1 MTENKPI
8 VVAVDG
14 SDASTTAVN
23 WAARTAGIRGL
34 PLRIVTVVHI
44 PAFYYSEPYLAQSFH
59 EEMKATARDRLDNAA
74 VLARQ
79 IIDENRHGNVEVTTE
94 QLEGKV
100 VPTLIAQAEHA
111 DRLVVGSRGLGEVKG
126 LLAGSVSTAVVSHAT
141 APVVVVRGRT
151 LDGAPPAK
159 GPVVVGVDG
168 SVSCRDAVEVAF
180 EEASARGATLVA
192 VNVWSDVSVQ
202 PRSGPSPRPALEPD
216 PDRRGDRAR
225 RTSRRLPG
233 AVPGRHRRTCRRPR
247 PPVRVLSE
255 YAEPHSFSWSEP
267 ADAAVSRGCCSAPR
281 ATRSSRPR
289 TARSSS
295 SGRRRPRTDPG
306 RGSERGV
313 TRSRRRPARA
323 VLSTRR
329 PDARP
334 G

>member
-79 IIDENRHGNVEVTTE
+79 IIDENRHGNVEVTTG

-202 PRSGPSPRPALEPD
+202 PSL
-216 PDRRGDRAR
+216 
-225 RTSRRLPG
+225 G
-233 AVPGRHRRTCRRPR
+233 AVPEDPHWSRIQTGEEIVLAERLAGYQERYPDVTVERVVARDR
-247 PPVRVLSE
+247 PVRVLSE
-255 YAEPHSFSWSEP
+255 YAE
-267 ADAAVSRGCCSAPR
+267 AAQLLVVG
-281 ATRSSRPR
+281 TR
-289 TARSSS
+289 
-295 SGRRRPRTDPG
+295 G
-306 RGSERGV
+306 RGGFKGLLLGSTSNALIQTADCPV
-313 TRSRRRPARA
+313 LVVRSKE
-323 VLSTRR
+323 TE
-329 PDARP
+329 D
-334 G
+334 

>member
-14 SDASTTAVN
+14 SDASTTAVS
-23 WAARTAGIRGL
+23 WAARTAAIRGL

-79 IIDENRHGNVEVTTE
+79 IVDENRHGNVEITTE

-202 PRSGPSPRPALEPD
+202 PSL
-216 PDRRGDRAR
+216 
-225 RTSRRLPG
+225 G
-233 AVPGRHRRTCRRPR
+233 AVPEDPHWSRIQTGEEIVLAERLAGYQERYPDVTVERVVARDR
-247 PPVRVLSE
+247 PVRVLSE
-255 YAEPHSFSWSEP
+255 YAE
-267 ADAAVSRGCCSAPR
+267 AAQLLVVG
-281 ATRSSRPR
+281 TR
-289 TARSSS
+289 
-295 SGRRRPRTDPG
+295 G
-306 RGSERGV
+306 RGGFKGLLLGSTSNALIQTADCPV
-313 TRSRRRPARA
+313 LVVRSKE
-323 VLSTRR
+323 TE
-329 PDARP
+329 D
-334 G
+334 

>member
-14 SDASTTAVN
+14 SDASTTAVS
-23 WAARTAGIRGL
+23 WAARTAAIRGL

-59 EEMKATARDRLDNAA
+59 EEMKATARDRLANAA

-79 IIDENRHGNVEVTTE
+79 IVDENRHGNVEVTTE

-151 LDGAPPAK
+151 LDGAPPAR

-202 PRSGPSPRPALEPD
+202 PSL
-216 PDRRGDRAR
+216 
-225 RTSRRLPG
+225 G
-233 AVPGRHRRTCRRPR
+233 AVPEDPHWSRIQTGEEIVLAERLAGYQERYPDVTVERVVARDR
-247 PPVRVLSE
+247 PVRVLSE
-255 YAEPHSFSWSEP
+255 YAE
-267 ADAAVSRGCCSAPR
+267 AAQLLVVG
-281 ATRSSRPR
+281 TR
-289 TARSSS
+289 
-295 SGRRRPRTDPG
+295 G
-306 RGSERGV
+306 RGGFKGLLLGSTSNALIQTADCPV
-313 TRSRRRPARA
+313 LVVRSKE
-323 VLSTRR
+323 TE
-329 PDARP
+329 D
-334 G
+334 